1 MYTILIYLF
10 RIILSSING
19 SYEVSA
25 SDSRNSI
32 PILTANNST
41 MVNAETSTEN
51 MPSQSVEQ
59 LKQLLSNQLEYYFSR

>member
-1 MYTILIYLF
+1 
-10 RIILSSING
+10 
-19 SYEVSA
+19 VSV
-25 SDSRNSI
+25 SDSRSGTV
-32 PILTANNST
+32 ILTGKNST

>member
-1 MYTILIYLF
+1 MKLF
-10 RIILSSING
+10 VIHFSSING

-25 SDSRNSI
+25 SDSRSGTV
-32 PILTANNST
+32 ILTGKNST